1 MAQVSDASS
10 DRPWLAALRAL
21 VPRLRLITVG
31 VRTIALH
38 RGQVVLV
45 RHRFHDRERWYLP
58 GGGVDN
64 GEGAAEAALRET
76 EEEAGIPRD
85 SLRIRSVSVVFLNEL
100 TGWDDHVIVFAAD
113 ASAPPNTSPLA
124 WEPVE

>member
-1 MAQVSDASS
+1 MARVTAAHP

-38 RGQVVLV
+38 GGKVVLV

-64 GEGAAEAALRET
+64 GEDAAQAALRET
-76 EEEAGIPRD
+76 EEEAGIPRE
-85 SLRIRSVSVVFLNEL
+85 SLRIRGVRGVFLNEL
-100 TGWDDHVIVFAAD
+100 TGWDDHVIVFVA
-113 ASAPPNTSPLA
+113 
-124 WEPVE
+124 